1 MTIFEM
7 YNQPQ
12 LKDIVLETWLLDNSY
27 HLALQMV
34 FWIRIWSANL
44 FKSWLILLIKILDQN

>member
-34 FWIRIWSANL
+34 FWIRTWSANL